1 MDFIGKIYPP
11 SSGQHCFIIVATD
24 YFTKWVK
31 AIPLRSVTQAIV
43 IKFIEEQ
50 IIHRF
55 GLPESITEDQGSV
68 FIGSE
73 TLSFAESRGIKI
85 LNLTPYYAQAN
96 GQAEATNKT
105 VINIIEK
112 MIKENPRSWDTVF
125 SKALCTYRT
134 SKRSSTGVTPFLL
147 TYGQDAMLAIK
158 VLVRS
163 TRRAL

>member
-1 MDFIGKIYPP
+1 M
-11 SSGQHCFIIVATD
+11 
-24 YFTKWVK
+24 
-31 AIPLRSVTQAIV
+31 RSVTQAVV

-55 GLPESITEDQGSV
+55 GLPESITADQGSIFV
-68 FIGSE
+68 GNE

-85 LNLTPYYAQAN
+85 LNSTPYYAQAN

-112 MIKENPRSWDTVF
+112 MIKEKPRSWDTMLPE
-125 SKALCTYRT
+125 ALWAYQT

-147 TYGQDAMLAIK
+147 TYGQDAMLPME
-158 VLVRS
+158 VLVRFARMVSQNYLEPAIYNEAMIARLEEFDEVRLS
-163 TRRAL
+163 TLDCLVV